1 MLWAQRVSFD
11 AVQPGDVLPV
21 VIKWETEESIRRI
34 NARLGMVRPAQH
46 ERGFL
51 GGSAQDERG
60 APGEDA
66 QDEWEV
72 GEQGEPVEGPEA
84 EAEAEGFG
92 ELDAAAVREYVVEL
106 LEKGFPAE
114 RVGAPESSFTLE
126 MTEGVKAGDIISL
139 SGRVVSKEFFGSLG
153 MVECQIVVAAQEESG
168 VGETARGERVIGRG
182 VARVALLVKEGG

>member
-34 NARLGMVRPAQH
+34 NARLGMVRPADH

-66 QDEWEV
+66 RDEREV

-84 EAEAEGFG
+84 EAEGFG
-92 ELDAAAVREYVVEL
+92 ELEAAAVREYVVEL

-139 SGRVVSKEFFGSLG
+139 SGRVVSKEFFGGLG

-182 VARVALLVKEGG
+182 VARVALAVKDGG